1 MNSAAEAFFNDN
13 LFFDQLFKDDNINL
27 HLEFEIV
34 DENSELN
41 LNIEL
46 NDKSIVNNKYF
57 TGSHVINETVQVD
70 HGKNRLSITIT
81 ESKHTTFKLKKIIIN
96 NYDLIQD
103 YELFRSQ
110 MNFINIDT
118 AQTENVKDSFAC
130 NACYNLEFTSPFTT
144 WYQENTTKNVV
155 IAESMSFCATDQDLE
170 YYQMAVD
177 KVQKLIV

>member
-1 MNSAAEAFFNDN
+1 MNSAAEAFLNDN

-27 HLEFEIV
+27 HLEFEIINE
-34 DENSELN
+34 DSELN
-41 LNIEL
+41 LNIGL
-46 NDKSIVNNKYF
+46 NDKLIVDNKYF
-57 TGSHVINETVQVD
+57 SGSHVINETVQVD
-70 HGKNRLSITIT
+70 NGKNTLSITIT
-81 ESKHTTFKLKKIIIN
+81 ESKQTTFKLKKIIIN

-118 AQTENVKDSFAC
+118 NQSENVTDTFAF
-130 NACYNLEFTSPFTT
+130 NACYTLEFTSPFTT